1 MGIRS
6 IASRLSILASIHT
19 IFLLLNV
26 TSVVEVAAWQVTK
39 IPPRNKV
46 LSSNRHS
53 DSTDFTAAP
62 YDTDTTTDDS
72 PLMSRRSLLQQTI
85 VTVTSTASFLSISP
99 LSATAVDTT
108 ATSSP
113 VTAGRRG
120 CTVDSDPGKT
130 VIVCEGELM
139 ANNKDHR
146 LSSIAATENG
156 VSTSAV
162 KNPSRF
168 SPPWSYLTET
178 SDATRAWQSLSR
190 AVLQVDPDLIIVERT
205 DSYLHCTVPT
215 RSPVGLDSTDD
226 LEFLLRA
233 EDNLVLYRSA
243 TRAAVFVYPL
253 QQPVSDRNSN
263 LERLEKIRDVLGWDE
278 MGTPQSGSNRL

>member
-1 MGIRS
+1 MRS
-6 IASRLSILASIHT
+6 IAPRLSILASIQT
-19 IFLLLNV
+19 VLFLLNILG
-26 TSVVEVAAWQVTK
+26 VVEVAAWPLPTTSH
-39 IPPRNKV
+39 NNNA
-46 LSSNRHS
+46 LTSNQHA
-53 DSTDFTAAP
+53 DSTAITT
-62 YDTDTTTDDS
+62 DTYTTTDDS
-72 PLMSRRSLLQQTI
+72 PLVMSRRRLLLQTI
-85 VTVTSTASFLSISP
+85 VTTASAAAFLSVSP
-99 LSATAVDTT
+99 LPVTAVDTT

-120 CTVDSDPGKT
+120 CRIDSDPGKT
-130 VIVCEGELM
+130 VITCEGELM
-139 ANNKDHR
+139 AFNKDHR

-190 AVLQVDPDLIIVERT
+190 AVLQVDADLTIVERT
-205 DSYLHCTVPT
+205 DNYLHCTVPT
-215 RSPVGLDSTDD
+215 RSPVGLDSMDD

-263 LERLEKIRDVLGWDE
+263 LERLEKIRDILGWDE
-278 MGTPQSGSNRL
+278 MGTPQSGSNSL

>member
-1 MGIRS
+1 MGMRS
-6 IASRLSILASIHT
+6 IAPRLSLLASILT
-19 IFLLLNV
+19 LLLLLNIFGAL
-26 TSVVEVAAWQVTK
+26 EVAAWQFQRTLQNNNFL
-39 IPPRNKV
+39 P
-46 LSSNRHS
+46 SNRHT
-53 DSTDFTAAP
+53 DSSAI
-62 YDTDTTTDDS
+62 TTTDDS
-72 PLMSRRSLLQQTI
+72 PLVISRRGLLLQTI
-85 VTVTSTASFLSISP
+85 VTATSTAAFLSFSP
-99 LSATAVDTT
+99 LLATAIDTT

-120 CTVDSDPGKT
+120 CTVNSDPGKT
-130 VIVCEGELM
+130 VIICEGELL
-139 ANNKDHR
+139 ANNKDSR

-162 KNPSRF
+162 KNPSRY

-178 SDATRAWQSLSR
+178 SDATKAWQSLSR
-190 AVLQVDPDLIIVERT
+190 AVLQVDSDLTIVERT
-205 DSYLHCTVPT
+205 DKYLHCTVPT
-215 RSPVGLDSTDD
+215 RSPVGLDSMDD

-263 LERLEKIRDVLGWDE
+263 LERLEKIRDILGWNE
-278 MGTPQSGSNRL
+278 MGTPQSGSSKL

>member
-1 MGIRS
+1 M
-6 IASRLSILASIHT
+6 L
-19 IFLLLNV
+19 LLLNILG
-26 TSVVEVAAWQVTK
+26 SVEVSAWQFQRT
-39 IPPRNKV
+39 PQNNNV
-46 LSSNRHS
+46 LPSSYA
-53 DSTDFTAAP
+53 DSSSAV
-62 YDTDTTTDDS
+62 TTDDS
-72 PLMSRRSLLQQTI
+72 PLVMSRRCLLLRSI
-85 VTVTSTASFLSISP
+85 VTTTSTAAFLSSP
-99 LSATAVDTT
+99 LPAIAIDTT

-120 CTVDSDPGKT
+120 CTVNSDPGKT
-130 VIVCEGELM
+130 VVTCQGELM
-139 ANNKDHR
+139 ANNKDSR
-146 LSSIAATENG
+146 VSGIAATENG

-178 SDATRAWQSLSR
+178 SDATRAWQSLAR
-190 AVLQVDPDLIIVERT
+190 AVQQVDPELTIVERT
-205 DSYLHCTVPT
+205 DHYLHCVVPT
-215 RSPVGLDSTDD
+215 RSPPGLDSSDD

-253 QQPVSDRNSN
+253 QQPVTDRNSN
-263 LERLEKIRDVLGWDE
+263 LERLEKIRQILGWDE

>member
-1 MGIRS
+1 MGMIS
-6 IASRLSILASIHT
+6 IAPRLSILASIQT
-19 IFLLLNV
+19 ILLLLNII
-26 TSVVEVAAWQVTK
+26 SAVEVAAWQLQRTAL
-39 IPPRNKV
+39 NNNV
-46 LSSNRHS
+46 LPSYRHK
-53 DSTDFTAAP
+53 DSAAITA
-62 YDTDTTTDDS
+62 DDS
-72 PLMSRRSLLQQTI
+72 PLFISRRCLLLQTI
-85 VTVTSTASFLSISP
+85 VTTTSTVAFLSSP
-99 LSATAVDTT
+99 LPATAVDTT
-108 ATSSP
+108 STSSP
-113 VTAGRRG
+113 VSAGRRG

-130 VIVCEGELM
+130 IVNCQGELM
-139 ANNKDHR
+139 ASNKDAR

-178 SDATRAWQSLSR
+178 SDATKAWQSLAR
-190 AVLQVDPDLIIVERT
+190 AVLQVDSDLTIVERT
-205 DSYLHCTVPT
+205 DHYLHCVVPT
-215 RSPVGLDSTDD
+215 RYLPGLDSLDD

-263 LERLEKIRDVLGWDE
+263 LERLEKIRDILGWDE
-278 MGTPQSGSNRL
+278 MSTPQSGSNIL

>member
-1 MGIRS
+1 MGMRS
-6 IASRLSILASIHT
+6 IAPRLSIVASIQT
-19 IFLLLNV
+19 IVILLNILV
-26 TSVVEVAAWQVTK
+26 SVEVSAWQVPKT
-39 IPPRNKV
+39 PQNNNV

-53 DSTDFTAAP
+53 EADI
-62 YDTDTTTDDS
+62 TDTTITDDS
-72 PLMSRRSLLQQTI
+72 PLMSRRSLLQHTM
-85 VTVTSTASFLSISP
+85 VTATSTAAFLSLFPSP
-99 LSATAVDTT
+99 ATAVDTT

-139 ANNKDHR
+139 ANNKDGR

-190 AVLQVDPDLIIVERT
+190 AVLQVDPDLTIVERT

-215 RSPVGLDSTDD
+215 KSPPGLDSMDD
-226 LEFLLRA
+226 LEFVLRA

-263 LERLEKIRDVLGWDE
+263 LERLEKIRDILGWDE

>member
-1 MGIRS
+1 MGMRS
-6 IASRLSILASIHT
+6 VAPRLSIIASIQT
-19 IFLLLNV
+19 LLLLLNFL
-26 TSVVEVAAWQVTK
+26 SVVEVAAWQL
-39 IPPRNKV
+39 PRTPQNNYM

-53 DSTDFTAAP
+53 DSTAFTTT
-62 YDTDTTTDDS
+62 DTYTTTDDY
-72 PLMSRRSLLQQTI
+72 PLVMSRRSLLQQSI
-85 VTVTSTASFLSISP
+85 VTATIIAAFLSLSP
-99 LSATAVDTT
+99 LPATAVDTT

-120 CTVDSDPGKT
+120 CRIDSDPGKT

-139 ANNKDHR
+139 ANNKDGR

-190 AVLQVDPDLIIVERT
+190 AVLQVDSDLTIVERT
-205 DSYLHCTVPT
+205 DNYLHCTVPT
-215 RSPVGLDSTDD
+215 RSPVGLDSMDD

-263 LERLEKIRDVLGWDE
+263 LERLEKIRDILGWDE